1 MHRLATEGTERGY
14 DVGFT
19 TTTQM
24 PPPICPLTITN
35 AERLP
40 DAFLEAEPPVAFAS
54 EWVSDPER
62 VDRKV
67 RGFDPEP
74 LMSVLDQG
82 FVDWLLVKAD
92 GARARE
98 FKAPGTDEPVV
109 PDEATHVVPV
119 ASVHAVGEPL
129 TEAVVHRPERVAA
142 ITALSVGDT
151 ITPETIGTVLASPD
165 GGLRHVPDAAAVTPV
180 INKADTPGL
189 RRRRKRYSSM
199 RSRKRLWI
207 YARPRDVV
215 RTRRMPLR
223 RDRVVVIGK
232 LSVLAV
238 RVPAGRDD
246 DGKRISTVRHEVV
259 VWQIGHT
266 RLGLSTGRMAVMVRI
281 LSVV

>member
-1 MHRLATEGTERGY
+1 MQLSTALGLGDRALVAFVGAGGKKTAMHRLAMEGTEQGY
-14 DVGFT
+14 DIGFT

-24 PPPICPLTITN
+24 PPPDLPLTVTN
-35 AERLP
+35 VERLP
-40 DAFLEAEPPVAFAS
+40 DALLETEPPVAFAS

-74 LMSVLDQG
+74 LTAVLDRG

-98 FKAPGTDEPVV
+98 FKAPDTNEPVV

-142 ITALSVGDT
+142 ITGLSVGDT

-180 INKADTPGL
+180 INKADMPGL
-189 RRRRKRYSSM
+189 METARAVLEHALGET
-199 RSRKRLWI
+199 SRFTRGLVTSFE
-207 YARPRDVV
+207 RDVCLPV
-215 RTRRMPLR
+215 EN
-223 RDRVVVIGK
+223 K
-232 LSVLAV
+232 S
-238 RVPAGRDD
+238 
-246 DGKRISTVRHEVV
+246 S
-259 VWQIGHT
+259 
-266 RLGLSTGRMAVMVRI
+266 
-281 LSVV
+281 